1 MVIKPREW
9 VKLIKGNVQHEK
21 SGNLKKKKIP
31 GKHQRLKANTR
42 REFSKRDQEVTKRD
56 RIIQTVWY

>member
-21 SGNLKKKKIP
+21 SGKLKKKKRSLENIK
-31 GKHQRLKANTR
+31 G
-42 REFSKRDQEVTKRD
+42 
-56 RIIQTVWY
+56 